1 MEEKIKLFQKVIDLA
16 KEYNVDLKVEKNYFY
31 TYMCLLDSIKFSG
44 KEIKFTDKELAR
56 LTDRAV
62 DIFLDTDEDSICSID
77 EITDYLVENYK
88 DLDDLTN
95 IDIIEDI
102 LC

>member
-1 MEEKIKLFQKVIDLA
+1 MEEKIKLIQKVIDLA

-31 TYMCLLDSIKFSG
+31 AYMCLLHSIKFSG
-44 KEIKFTDKELAR
+44 QEIKFTDKELAR

-88 DLDDLTN
+88 DLDNLTN

-102 LC
+102 